1 MPRILIIDDE
11 PDLRL
16 ALTATLE
23 DHGYE
28 GVEGSDGS
36 EALELAVKYAPDA
49 IFLDVNMPVV
59 DGPAAL
65 KILKQDPRTA
75 DIPIC
80 ILTAVSDAS
89 YEEYV
94 IGLGADAFFVKPWT
108 EDRMMRRLA
117 ELIDSRTGSS
127 SGPMSDDSFIQ
138 YSPGP
143 SLAVTLQMERSQRLV
158 ETIQARHNSWI
169 IWG

>member
-28 GVEGSDGS
+28 VVEGSDGS
-36 EALELAVKYAPDA
+36 EALDLAVKHAPDA

-59 DGPAAL
+59 DGTAAL
-65 KILKQDPRTA
+65 EILKKDPRTS
-75 DIPIC
+75 DIPVC
-80 ILTAVSDAS
+80 MLTAVSDAA
-89 YEEYV
+89 YQEFV
-94 IGLGADAFFVKPWT
+94 LALGADAFFVKPWS

-117 ELIDSRTGSS
+117 EIIDTRADFSNGAMSADSCVQNAPTSS
-127 SGPMSDDSFIQ
+127 P
-138 YSPGP
+138 
-143 SLAVTLQMERSQRLV
+143 AVTLQMDRSERLL
-158 ETIQARHNSWI
+158 ETIQARHNSWVS
-169 IWG
+169 WG